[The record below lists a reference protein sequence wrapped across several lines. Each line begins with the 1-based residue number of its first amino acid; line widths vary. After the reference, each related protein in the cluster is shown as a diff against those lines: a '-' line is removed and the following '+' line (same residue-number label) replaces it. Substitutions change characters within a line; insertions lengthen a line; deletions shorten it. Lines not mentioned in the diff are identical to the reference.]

1 LGRRPTPALCAQTD
15 GSRRN
20 RLQPVRASG
29 ATCGPTAAAATA
41 VQISQL
47 FQRRIARYLALA
59 FNPLLLVAR
68 GLREARSCQ
77 QEKNRPVVHL
87 IDHGSNSPFPTR
99 PGGRCPSVP
108 GRAIE
113 TASGLRAE
121 LFGYRYQGL
130 IPVKIQ
136 NFRFAILVGRSTSI
150 IRAARPIWKTPSH
163 SSRAAGPTLRLPC
176 VGSTDCLPAQ
186 CRGRR
191 LRRTACVSSPTV
203 AQAAGRKLAC
213 ASSASLNSVRRIS
226 IRRRAT
232 WHRTPLVEHLFRNR
246 ARLKPVVPLR
256 QRSRVES
263 CREPGEILSDPH
275 TSAGR
280 RRILKTAGK
289 GRLSMRDST
298 A

>member
-1 LGRRPTPALCAQTD
+1 MGLGETGCSQCERQEQLAAQ
-15 GSRRN
+15 
-20 RLQPVRASG
+20 LQPQRQPCRYPNSSNVALRATWLWLSIRCCLSLGDCARQEAANRRKTALWSILSITVR
-29 ATCGPTAAAATA
+29 TPPFRRGPGAAAPA
-41 VQISQL
+41 
-47 FQRRIARYLALA
+47 
-59 FNPLLLVAR
+59 
-68 GLREARSCQ
+68 
-77 QEKNRPVVHL
+77 
-87 IDHGSNSPFPTR
+87 
-99 PGGRCPSVP
+99 VP